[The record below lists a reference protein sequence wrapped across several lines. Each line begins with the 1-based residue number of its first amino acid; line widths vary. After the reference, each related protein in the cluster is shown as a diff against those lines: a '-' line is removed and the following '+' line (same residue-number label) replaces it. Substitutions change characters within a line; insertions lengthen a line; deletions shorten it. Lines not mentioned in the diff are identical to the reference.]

1 MGHVR
6 QPRMYL
12 DHSRIC
18 CKCGSNKTNDK
29 MINRVFWHRDND
41 DNGKWT
47 GKWKCNK
54 CYQKEYA
61 KKRCEEN
68 DLMRQEL
75 IENSIKK
82 EMKKNDA

>member
-1 MGHVR
+1 
-6 QPRMYL
+6 
-12 DHSRIC
+12 
-18 CKCGSNKTNDK
+18 

-41 DNGKWT
+41 ENGKWT

-61 KKRCEEN
+61 KKRCDEN

-75 IENSIKK
+75 IKK
-82 EMKKNDA
+82 GEEEK